1 MVRHYFVVYSI
12 DMSGDMIQ
20 AKNLQAVANKTSPKR
35 LMAVF
40 TPSEAKIANKRAML
54 KMVFRYD
61 RKKKRWEGIHNA
73 QYIFRVRE
81 TKRGYD
87 RAKKVMKLRKK

>member
-1 MVRHYFVVYSI
+1 MPRNYFVVYSA

-20 AKNLQAVANKTSPKR
+20 AENLQAVANKTRPKQ
-35 LMAVF
+35 LMVVF
-40 TPSEAKIANKRAML
+40 TQSEAKIANKRAML

-73 QYIFRVRE
+73 QYIFLVGE
-81 TKRGYD
+81 LKRGSD
-87 RAKKVMKLRKK
+87 RAKKVMKLREK